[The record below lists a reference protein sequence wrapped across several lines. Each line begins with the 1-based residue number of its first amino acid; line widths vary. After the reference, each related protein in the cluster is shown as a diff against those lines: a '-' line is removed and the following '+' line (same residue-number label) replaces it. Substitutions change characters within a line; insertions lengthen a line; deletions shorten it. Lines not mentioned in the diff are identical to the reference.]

1 MSTADLQELEA
12 ENLIRVRATT
22 PPQALA
28 NSIYNAIYGEQ
39 TMPVLRAIGAGAV
52 CQACKGIAIA
62 RGMTATRGRDLMAAI
77 GFDNIPGEGSHEG
90 QDISAQTF
98 HLFLR

>member
-1 MSTADLQELEA
+1 MVAALSDSVDYMM
-12 ENLIRVRATT
+12 RVGATS
-22 PPQALA
+22 PPQAVA
-28 NSIYNAIYGEQ
+28 QSIYHSIFDQ
-39 TMPVLRAIGAGAV
+39 SQLPVVRAIGAGAV

-62 RGMTATRGRDLMAAI
+62 RGMVATRGRDLATTI
-77 GFDNIPGEGSHEG
+77 GFDTIKGDNG

>member
-1 MSTADLQELEA
+1 MSITASA
-12 ENLIRVRATT
+12 ENLMRVSATS
-22 PPQALA
+22 PPQAVA
-28 NSIYNAIYGEQ
+28 SSINKAIFDQ
-39 TMPVLRAIGAGAV
+39 QQMPIIRAIGAGAV

-62 RGMTATRGRDLMAAI
+62 RGLVATRGHDLGVNI
-77 GFDNIPGEGSHEG
+77 GFDTIRGDSG